1 MFINIDDVT
10 LFLSVCCVPLKKK
23 VGMVT
28 GVREGWLGFLVC
40 SGYCSHGGQGGV
52 SVCWMGEEEG
62 ATILIM
68 VIGCCEWP

>member
-1 MFINIDDVT
+1 
-10 LFLSVCCVPLKKK
+10 
-23 VGMVT
+23 MVT